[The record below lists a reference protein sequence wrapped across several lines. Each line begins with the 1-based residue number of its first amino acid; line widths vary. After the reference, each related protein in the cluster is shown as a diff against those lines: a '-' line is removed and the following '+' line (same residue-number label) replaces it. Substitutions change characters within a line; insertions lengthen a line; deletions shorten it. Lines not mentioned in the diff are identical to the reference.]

1 MKLSDKQTKCLLSNL
16 GLDRPFSKGQII
28 SVRNCW
34 HFMTD
39 GNDVDFL
46 FCDETD
52 FMDGM
57 NRVFIVSKS
66 FDVIILAFTLMDTHV
81 HFILYGEFDECNRF
95 MHEFIRRTSQHISSR
110 HGETSKLRDVHIRHQ
125 VIDNDQYL
133 KIAICYTIK
142 NAPVG
147 GLPYN
152 ALDYPWSSGPLYF
165 RHKGLWSSP
174 LWINEIN
181 KAESINQLG
190 VRNGRTVLKSR
201 DVSGEGRMIKGIVFP
216 GEYVAYETVEQLFK
230 SCKAFNFYMGIS
242 KEKDVDE
249 KGGVI
254 SYLSLPLQEMR
265 QHKTECCQE
274 MFGQKSIKKLDT
286 SKRLMLAKRLKSRYN
301 SSTKQ
306 IARLCGLVYDEVKN
320 LL

>member
-1 MKLSDKQTKCLLSNL
+1 MKLSAEQTKNLLSDL
-16 GLDRPFSKGQII
+16 GLDRPFSKGYNI
-28 SVRNCW
+28 SVKRCW

-52 FMDGM
+52 FKDGM

-66 FDVIILAFTLMDTHV
+66 FNVIILAFTLMDTHV
-81 HFILYGEFDECNRF
+81 HFILYGDFDECNRF

-110 HGETSKLRDVHIRHQ
+110 HGEISKLKDVHIRHQ
-125 VIDNDQYL
+125 VIDNDRYL
-133 KIAICYTIK
+133 KTAICYTIK

-165 RHKGLWSSP
+165 RRKGLWSSP
-174 LWINEIN
+174 IWLDDIDKAEAINE
-181 KAESINQLG
+181 LG
-190 VRNGRTVLKSR
+190 VRNVRNVLKSR
-201 DVSGEGRMIKGIVFP
+201 DVHGEGRMIKGIVFP
-216 GEYVAYETVEQLFK
+216 GEYVAYEIVEQLFK
-230 SCKAFNFYMGIS
+230 SCKAFNFYMCIS

-249 KGGVI
+249 KGGII

-274 MFGQKSIKKLDT
+274 LFGEKSIKKLDT

-306 IARLCGLVYDEVKN
+306 IARLCGLVYDEVKD